1 MEILKA
7 VMDTLTLTKLSK
19 LIDNDK
25 DFSKTDQ
32 DKEFVNDV
40 MLKKRAAIVD
50 AVAKSEHFQN
60 SQVRRHRA
68 VSESGAR
75 VKSIG

>member
-7 VMDTLTLTKLSK
+7 VMDTLTLTKLSQ
-19 LIDNDK
+19 LVDNDK

-50 AVAKSEHFQN
+50 AVARSEHFQN
-60 SQVRRHRA
+60 SQVRRQ
-68 VSESGAR
+68 GP
-75 VKSIG
+75 